1 MDVRRVVTGH
11 DASGK
16 SVFVSDEQVAPRKPV
31 LLPGSEFTMLWGGD
45 ETPQFPDDGSM
56 PNWHTYFPPVG
67 GFRFSMFTLPPG
79 TAEPEPSELT
89 GEEAVADAEE
99 KLPGLLSYLERDDP
113 GMHTTDTIDFE
124 VVLEGTVILE
134 LDDGAEVTLN
144 PGDTVVQNGTRHRW
158 RNPGDV
164 PARLALF
171 VCGAHQPPCLASQRS
186 ARRFDARH
194 SQASW
199 ITRSC
204 SRAACPPRSR
214 ARRRPWRAGQPCR
227 GNWCS
232 STSVSDVPRSEA
244 VM

>member
-16 SVFVSDEQVAPRKPV
+16 SVFVSDEQVAPRVPV

-56 PNWHTYFPPVG
+56 PNWHNYFPPVG

-79 TAEPEPSELT
+79 NAEPEPSELT

-171 VCGAHQPPCLASQRS
+171 VCGAHHA
-186 ARRFDARH
+186 DVD
-194 SQASW
+194 
-199 ITRSC
+199 
-204 SRAACPPRSR
+204 
-214 ARRRPWRAGQPCR
+214 R
-227 GNWCS
+227 G
-232 STSVSDVPRSEA
+232 
-244 VM
+244 